1 MLFDLRGRGRR
12 RTIKVIYVTLALL
25 LGGGLVFFGIGG
37 DVSGGL
43 VDAITERGTTGDSGE
58 KRFRDRERQAA
69 EATRRNPRDAAAWAA
84 LARARVSQAGIGE
97 NFDPSRNTYT
107 AAGRRKLQSAADAW
121 QRLLAL
127 NAPPAQAAQVAGLM
141 VNAYGPDGLNR
152 QDDAVRALEVI
163 AEARPGPNTYAN
175 LAAAAYGAGQ
185 KRKGDLAKA
194 EALERADKTGREA
207 LRGQIESAEQQAT
220 AAGGAGGAPAGGATD
235 SATGE

>member
-43 VDAITERGTTGDSGE
+43 VDAITERNATGDSGE
-58 KRFRDRERQAA
+58 KRFRERERREA
-69 EATRRNPRDAAAWAA
+69 EEARRNPRDAAAWAE
-84 LARARVSQAGIGE
+84 LTRARFSQASIGE
-97 NFDPSRNTYT
+97 NFDQSTGTYT
-107 AAGRRKLQSAADAW
+107 AAGRAKLESAAQAW
-121 QRLLAL
+121 QRFLAL
-127 NAPPAQAAQVAGLM
+127 DPPPAQAGQVAGLM
-141 VNAYGPDGLNR
+141 VQAYGPEGLNR
-152 QDDAVRALEVI
+152 TEEAVRALEII

-194 EALERADKTGREA
+194 EALELADRDEREA
-207 LRGQIESAEQQAT
+207 LRGQIETAEQQA
-220 AAGGAGGAPAGGATD
+220 ASAGGAPAGGVTD